1 MAETLLIFRFLHF
14 SAAML
19 LLGTSAFAGIMM
31 PATLRLNLDRALR
44 RMTIGL
50 LTVALLTSIAWFAID
65 AAEMGNGWSDAIN
78 PDNLVAVITGTE
90 FGAVWMWHLA
100 IMAALVLAFAYGGP
114 SRWLLLTAV
123 SALFLASLGFIGH
136 AAMFEGTLGILQ
148 RLNHALHLIS
158 AGLWVGVLPPLVICL
173 MRLRDPDLSSDVAI
187 ALHRFS
193 GIGHFAVAI
202 VILTGAVNTYL
213 IVGGMPLDLSSPY
226 QLLLDIKI
234 GLVLLMVG
242 IALLN
247 RYAFV
252 PTIAG
257 SKDRGL
263 RSLVWGTVAE
273 IVLSA
278 GVIALVSAF
287 ATFDPS

>member
-1 MAETLLIFRFLHF
+1 VTEACLICRFLHF

-19 LLGTSAFAGIMM
+19 LLGTSAFAGIML
-31 PATLRLNLDRALR
+31 PPRLRLDLDRALR
-44 RMTIGL
+44 RMTVGL
-50 LTVALLTSIAWFAID
+50 LAVALLTSVAWFAID

-78 PDNLVAVITGTE
+78 PDNLVAVVTGTE
-90 FGAVWMWHLA
+90 FGSVWVWHLA
-100 IMAALVLAFAYGGP
+100 IMAALVLAYAFSGP
-114 SRWLLLTAV
+114 RRWLLLTAL
-123 SALFLASLGFIGH
+123 STLFLASLGFVGH
-136 AAMFEGTLGILQ
+136 AAMFEGTLGTLQ

-187 ALHRFS
+187 ALQRFS

-213 IVGGMPLDLSSPY
+213 IVGGVPLDLASPY

-234 GLVLLMVG
+234 GLVLLMVM

-247 RYAFV
+247 RYHFV

-263 RSLVWGTVAE
+263 RNLVWGTVAE

-278 GVIALVSAF
+278 GVVGLVSAF